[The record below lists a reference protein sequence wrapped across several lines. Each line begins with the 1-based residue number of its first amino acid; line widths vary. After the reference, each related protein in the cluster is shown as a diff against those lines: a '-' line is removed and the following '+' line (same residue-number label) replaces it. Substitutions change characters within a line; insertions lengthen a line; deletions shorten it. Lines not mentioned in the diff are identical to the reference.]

1 MGRTFHARTGLPL
14 GALNLPQPKL
24 QQTSGIDPDE
34 VLLAVV
40 GAHLSGMA
48 LNQELTTL
56 GGRFIEDV
64 RTTPDYRLFAL
75 EASEPARPGLLRVAG
90 GEGAP
95 IEAEIWALSHEAF
108 GIFVASVPAPLS
120 IGTLRFDNGS
130 QCKGF
135 LVEAEATR
143 NARDISSLG
152 GWRAYIAS
160 KLKSA

>member
-1 MGRTFHARTGLPL
+1 
-14 GALNLPQPKL
+14 
-24 QQTSGIDPDE
+24 
-34 VLLAVV
+34 
-40 GAHLSGMA
+40 MA
-48 LNQELTTL
+48 LNQELTAL
-56 GGRFIEDV
+56 DARFIEDV

-75 EASEPARPGLLRVAG
+75 EASEPARPGLLRVG
-90 GEGAP
+90 KGEGAP
-95 IEAEIWALSHEAF
+95 IEAEIWALSHEGF
-108 GIFVASVPAPLS
+108 GRFVAGVPSPLS

-130 QCKGF
+130 ECKGF